1 MIMTKNDAIEIAD
14 LLNKRN
20 ELSVKYSFDD
30 ILSKKENYLFIKEG
44 EKIVACG
51 ESIKV
56 QWYQNEIKHISVHKD
71 FEGKRFGSKILKLV
85 EEKSIKDNARVLQCT
100 VRTDNEN
107 SIRLFTRKGYK
118 KVNSFFNKKTKNWV
132 FIFQK
137 VISIE

>member
-1 MIMTKNDAIEIAD
+1 MMMTKNDAIEIAE

-44 EKIVACG
+44 DKIVACG

>member
-1 MIMTKNDAIEIAD
+1 MIMTKNDAIEIAE

-20 ELSVKYSFDD
+20 ELSVKYSFED

-71 FEGKRFGSKILKLV
+71 FEGKRFGTKILKLV

>member
-1 MIMTKNDAIEIAD
+1 MTKNDAIEIAE

-85 EEKSIKDNARVLQCT
+85 EEKSIKDNARVLQCS

-137 VISIE
+137 VIAIE

>member
-1 MIMTKNDAIEIAD
+1 M
-14 LLNKRN
+14 
-20 ELSVKYSFDD
+20 
-30 ILSKKENYLFIKEG
+30 FIKEG
-44 EKIVACG
+44 NKVVACG

-71 FEGKRFGSKILKLV
+71 FEGKRFGTKILKLV

-118 KVNSFFNKKTKNWV
+118 KVNLFFNKKTKNWV

>member
-1 MIMTKNDAIEIAD
+1 MIMTKNDAIEIAE

-71 FEGKRFGSKILKLV
+71 FEGKRFGTKILKLV

>member
-1 MIMTKNDAIEIAD
+1 MTKNDAIEIAE

-20 ELSVKYSFDD
+20 ELSVKYSFED

-71 FEGKRFGSKILKLV
+71 FEGKRYGSKILKLV

-137 VISIE
+137 VIAIE

>member
-1 MIMTKNDAIEIAD
+1 MIMTKNDAIEIAE

-44 EKIVACG
+44 DKIVACG

-71 FEGKRFGSKILKLV
+71 FEGKRFGTKILNLV

-100 VRTDNEN
+100 IRTDNEN

-118 KVNSFFNKKTKNWV
+118 KVNLFFNKKTKNWV

-137 VISIE
+137 VILIE

>member
-1 MIMTKNDAIEIAD
+1 MTKNDAIEIAE

-44 EKIVACG
+44 DKIVACG

-71 FEGKRFGSKILKLV
+71 FEGKRFGTKILNLV

-100 VRTDNEN
+100 IRTDNEN

-118 KVNSFFNKKTKNWV
+118 KVNLFFNKKTKNWV

>member
-1 MIMTKNDAIEIAD
+1 MIMTKNDAIEIAE

-20 ELSVKYSFDD
+20 ELSVKYSFED

-71 FEGKRFGSKILKLV
+71 FEGKRYGSKILKLV

-137 VISIE
+137 VIAIE

>member
-1 MIMTKNDAIEIAD
+1 MIMTKNDAIEIAE

-20 ELSVKYSFDD
+20 ELSVKYSFED

-137 VISIE
+137 VIAIE

>member
-1 MIMTKNDAIEIAD
+1 MIMTKNDAIEIAE

-85 EEKSIKDNARVLQCT
+85 EEKSIKDNARVLQCS

-137 VISIE
+137 VIAIE

>member
-1 MIMTKNDAIEIAD
+1 MIMTKNDAIEIAE

-44 EKIVACG
+44 DKIVACG

-71 FEGKRFGSKILKLV
+71 FEGKRFGTKILKLV
-85 EEKSIKDNARVLQCT
+85 EEKSIKDNAKVLQCT

-118 KVNSFFNKKTKNWV
+118 KVNLFFNKKTKNWV

>member
-1 MIMTKNDAIEIAD
+1 MTKNDAIEIAE

-20 ELSVKYSFDD
+20 ELSVKYSFED

-137 VISIE
+137 VIAIE

>member
-1 MIMTKNDAIEIAD
+1 MIMTKNDAIEIAE

-44 EKIVACG
+44 DKIVACG

-71 FEGKRFGSKILKLV
+71 FEGKRFGTKILNLV

-100 VRTDNEN
+100 IRTDNEN

-118 KVNSFFNKKTKNWV
+118 KVNLFFNKKTKNWV